1 MFKAKILLV
10 DDVKVFLDIQK
21 EYLRPSP
28 VRILTAKNGAEA
40 LETARYEKP
49 DLVVMDV
56 QLPEMDGIECCAA
69 IKGDPV
75 VGATPVI
82 LLSSNGNPEV
92 VESSFQAGCARFLQK
107 PVLART
113 FLNVAHS
120 ILPMIERRRPR
131 VLCRVP
137 VTVEAAGGLVT
148 EGISCDVSMNGMY
161 VAAPREV
168 APGSEVVVSFRLPTN
183 SEAMTVIRGRVVW
196 AYPPEQ
202 QVLARPAGFGVEFR
216 EIVGAGVSQ
225 LRFYELSEFIHR
237 YPCL

>member
-28 VRILTAKNGAEA
+28 VRVLTAKNGVEA
-40 LETARYEKP
+40 LETARHEKP

-56 QLPEMDGIECCAA
+56 QLPVMDGIECCAA

-75 VGATPVI
+75 LGATPVI
-82 LLSSNGNPEV
+82 LLSSNTSTEV
-92 VESSFQAGCARFLQK
+92 VQSSHDAGCARFLQK

-113 FLNVAHS
+113 FLGAVHS
-120 ILPMIERRRPR
+120 VLPMIERRRPR
-131 VLCRVP
+131 VLCQVP
-137 VTVEAAGGLVT
+137 VTMEVGGVVA
-148 EGISCDVSMNGMY
+148 EGMSWDVSMSGMY
-161 VAAPREV
+161 VATGREV
-168 APGSEVVVSFRLPTN
+168 APGSEIVVSFRLQTG

-196 AYPPEQ
+196 TYAPEQ
-202 QVLARPAGFGVEFR
+202 QVARPAGFGIEFR
-216 EIVGAGVSQ
+216 EIMGAGVSQ
-225 LRFYELSEFIHR
+225 LRFYELSEFING

>member
-40 LETARYEKP
+40 LETARHEKP

-75 VGATPVI
+75 LGATPVI

-92 VESSFQAGCARFLQK
+92 IESSLQAGCTRFLQK

-137 VTVEAAGGLVT
+137 VTVETSGVVV
-148 EGISCDVSMNGMY
+148 EGTSCDVSMNGMY
-161 VAAPREV
+161 VATGREV

-183 SEAMTVIRGRVVW
+183 SEAMTVIRGRVAW

-225 LRFYELSEFIHR
+225 LRFYELSDFIHG
-237 YPCL
+237 YPCQ

>member
-56 QLPEMDGIECCAA
+56 QLPEMDGLECCAA
-69 IKGDPV
+69 IKGDPLLS
-75 VGATPVI
+75 ATPVI
-82 LLSSNGNPEV
+82 LLSSNGNPEL
-92 VESSFQAGCARFLQK
+92 VEACLQAGCTRFLQK

-113 FLNVAHS
+113 FLDEAHA

-137 VTVEAAGGLVT
+137 VTVEADGLVVEAT
-148 EGISCDVSMNGMY
+148 SCDVSMNGMY
-161 VAAPREV
+161 VATGRKV
-168 APGSEVVVSFRLPTN
+168 ASGSEAVVSFRLPTS
-183 SEAMTVIRGRVVW
+183 SEAMTVIRGQVAW

-225 LRFYELSEFIHR
+225 LRFYELSDFIHD
-237 YPCL
+237 YPCQ